1 MADGTSSDLDDRLFR
16 FLTPAVLTLAGVVL
30 ACQAGRAAA
39 RLTGNAWLLGLLSGP
54 VAGWVQVLAALWVLA
69 GAIAWLAR
77 VRPRPARRLLAV
89 SALMCWA
96 LGVVCQALSWPVGA
110 LACYA
115 GVLAV
120 AVAYLSRRRESRCP

>member
-1 MADGTSSDLDDRLFR
+1 MADGTSSDLDDRLYGR
-16 FLTPAVLTLAGVVL
+16 LTPAVLTLATVIL
-30 ACQAGRAAA
+30 ACQAGKAV
-39 RLTGNAWLLGLLSGP
+39 GLQAVLSGP
-54 VAGWVQVLAALWVLA
+54 AARWVQVLAALWVLA

-120 AVAYLSRRRESRCP
+120 AVAYLSRRRESRHH

>member
-16 FLTPAVLTLAGVVL
+16 FLTPAVLTLAGVIL
-30 ACQAGRAAA
+30 ACQAGKAAA
-39 RLTGNAWLLGLLSGP
+39 RLAGNAWLLGLLSGP
-54 VAGWVQVLAALWVLA
+54 VAGWAQAAAALTVMVPA
-69 GAIAWLAR
+69 VVWLVR

-89 SALMCWA
+89 SAFMCWA

-110 LACYA
+110 LAWYA

-120 AVAYLSRRRESRCP
+120 AVAYLSRRRESRHP

>member
-1 MADGTSSDLDDRLFR
+1 MVDGSSPDLDDRLYR
-16 FLTPAVLTLAGVVL
+16 RLTPAVLTLAATVL
-30 ACQAGRAAA
+30 VCQAGKAV
-39 RLTGNAWLLGLLSGP
+39 GLQAVLSGP
-54 VAGWVQVLAALWVLA
+54 AARWVQVLAALWVLA

-120 AVAYLSRRRESRCP
+120 AVAYLSRRRKSRCP

>member
-1 MADGTSSDLDDRLFR
+1 MADGTSSDLDDRLFG

-30 ACQAGRAAA
+30 ACQAGKAAA

-54 VAGWVQVLAALWVLA
+54 VAGLVQAAAALMVMIPA
-69 GAIAWLAR
+69 VVWLVR

-120 AVAYLSRRRESRCP
+120 AVAYLSRRRESRHP